1 MGNISRR
8 KSSQTLKELSNEQ
21 LENLLNNTSFD
32 KDQILDWHNGFL
44 VIDIQWN
51 ILDCNMTTHNNL

>member
-8 KSSQTLKELSNEQ
+8 KSSQILKELSNEQ

-32 KDQILDWHNGFL
+32 KDQILDWHKGFL
-44 VIDIQWN
+44 VIYIQWN
-51 ILDCNMTTHNNL
+51 ILDCNMTIYGIF